1 MINSTAAKV
10 SNTATQGQ
18 VQNFA
23 TEQFEVPWTE
33 TGLLLTSV
41 ANQISGSR
49 TQRVKAANARESGP
63 EPVASKIHPQNQS
76 PYELTIETN
85 QLTN

>member
-10 SNTATQGQ
+10 SNKATQGQ
-18 VQNFA
+18 VQNFT
-23 TEQFEVPWTE
+23 TEQFEVTWTE

-49 TQRVKAANARESGP
+49 TQRVKAVNARERGP
-63 EPVASKIHPQNQS
+63 EPVASKIHPQKQS
-76 PYELTIETN
+76 PYELTI
-85 QLTN
+85 